1 MNMKGNRVPLRL
13 ASSKCFGGRLEIGND
28 GIEQGIPVFYNNS
41 SIKAFAFNNCAGSSD
56 CETFRGSMLLKP
68 CKKQAITIGFATVA
82 VVTHIKNYIEAFY
95 KENVEYSQNSLFNL
109 GVMWRTL
116 VFQLLN
122 NKLKSGTTADWLFC
136 FKRNQVVDAKISG
149 KNKITIWSIR
159 NLVWGFCI
167 DKVKGKFYHN
177 ETIVPFN
184 PICLNSSAMRFSA
197 ACLISNECLKR
208 ASASSY
214 VGFFTSMI
222 ILFLT
227 FHAAKLNINSEI
239 SSNL

>member
-1 MNMKGNRVPLRL
+1 MNKKDNPLRFACCKHL
-13 ASSKCFGGRLEIGND
+13 GSCLEVSND
-28 GIEQGIPVFYNNS
+28 VFKQGIPVLYDNS
-41 SIKAFAFNNCAGSSD
+41 SIETFAFNNCAGSSN
-56 CETFRGSMLLKP
+56 CETLWGSMFLKP
-68 CKKQAITIGFATVA
+68 CKKQAITIGFAPVA

-167 DKVKGKFYHN
+167 DKVKGSS
-177 ETIVPFN
+177 
-184 PICLNSSAMRFSA
+184 ICCVLILVDSSICYS
-197 ACLISNECLKR
+197 
-208 ASASSY
+208 
-214 VGFFTSMI
+214 
-222 ILFLT
+222 
-227 FHAAKLNINSEI
+227 
-239 SSNL
+239 